1 MERTCRLF
9 WSLCYG
15 LLSSFWNLF
24 RCGQGLSFF
33 TQILLLICVIC
44 RRLGSSG
51 WQKAATKGGG
61 KQNCGKIS
69 FTSSSISMALRRSV
83 KHTALCN
90 FCVDEVK
97 FSGSFAKYSQVEI
110 KISEG
115 FL

>member
-1 MERTCRLF
+1 M
-9 WSLCYG
+9 WSR
-15 LLSSFWNLF
+15 FV
-24 RCGQGLSFF
+24 FF

-97 FSGSFAKYSQVEI
+97 FSGEFAKYSQVEI